1 MDQNQEKEKVL
12 IARNNETGQIGAVT
26 GQNPDGTPRMTDVK
40 SANISDLVKF
50 TKGQNPVEAFVSNF
64 VRQAKNPTLF
74 GFFSVNAEDFGT
86 VGQGLG
92 ALLESPDA
100 NKEMLAPFKVEVSQ
114 ESQAQRKYQP
124 NDESGIDWAA
134 FKENWGVD
142 REQLEKSGDLE
153 KMLNYGKSGLVKI
166 QPTLAGEKIELDARL
181 SLRKDDNGNV
191 TLVPHFIHLEP
202 NLEKEYRGHQFTKE
216 DKDQLLNPGNLGRK
230 HELTG
235 KSGKK
240 IASYVSLDRLT
251 NEIVSLPIDKLH
263 IRGNIGKSV
272 LTKDEIET
280 LKSGSPI
287 INKEVTL
294 REGKTFTTT
303 LQVNADSRCVEFVPK
318 AWQNHNKT
326 ERQQQPQRQ
335 QSGQKNSWTEENGI
349 IRPISKW
356 KDNHFTEQQKADYVA
371 GKTVVLE
378 NAVDDKGQPCAL
390 YVKYRPEL
398 GRTVGSTKN
407 TDLAQSVVPS
417 NDSATQVAVN
427 NDGKT
432 NEATKNVREPLQ
444 QGQTAPK
451 NDDQQ
456 KQQRKPGGS
465 KV

>member
-26 GQNPDGTPRMTDVK
+26 GQNPDGTPQMTDVK
-40 SANISDLVKF
+40 SAKLSDLVKF

-74 GFFSVNAEDFGT
+74 GFFSVNSEDFGT

-100 NKEMLAPFKVEVSQ
+100 NKKMLAPFKVEVSQ

-124 NDESGIDWAA
+124 IDENGIDWAA

-142 REQLEKSGDLE
+142 REQLEKSGDLD

-166 QPTLAGEKIELDARL
+166 QPTLAGEKLELDARL

-191 TLVPHFIHLEP
+191 KLVPHFIHLEP

-216 DKDQLLNPGNLGRK
+216 DKEQLLNTGNLGRIV
-230 HELTG
+230 ELNG
-235 KSGKK
+235 KDGQR
-240 IASYVSLDRLT
+240 IPSYVSLDRLT
-251 NEIVSLPIDKLH
+251 NEIVSLPVDKLH
-263 IRGNIGKSV
+263 IRGNIGKTV
-272 LTKDEIET
+272 LTKEEIET
-280 LKSGSPI
+280 LKSGRPI

-335 QSGQKNSWTEENGI
+335 QAGQKNSWTDENGN

-378 NAVDDKGQPCAL
+378 NAVDDKGQPCTL

-407 TDLAQSVVPS
+407 PDLAQTVAPS

-427 NDGKT
+427 NNGKT
-432 NEATKNVREPLQ
+432 NEATKNVKEPLQ

-456 KQQRKPGGS
+456 KQQRKPKGP